1 MQMINLYLAEIEK
14 HLPARN
20 REDVLKE
27 IQSTLM
33 DMIEDRNSDSEQPPN
48 DDLIISVLQVY
59 GEPRQV
65 AQKYIKYTSL
75 IGPRM
80 YPTYLQVLKIVL
92 AVLAGINLIGIIIT
106 IATFSGTSLGLFETI
121 AQVIGGLFNSLFLG
135 FGIVSL
141 VFAIIERT
149 LPADLKI
156 KIGKEW
162 TSEDLLSQKDHHTIK
177 IAEIALEIIFT
188 LAFVVLI
195 NFFLDRIG
203 IYYLGETGWMVSPI
217 LNQNF
222 NRYIPLLTVANL
234 LSIVLNLFL
243 IRKGRWNKAT
253 TVAKLVIN
261 VFTIGISI
269 AILTGP
275 NILTLDPSAWNAL
288 DIDISKT
295 AAELTGLMN
304 MGMRILI
311 GLSIFGLVLES
322 IKRLVADFFNK
333 DRARSLINAK

>member
-1 MQMINLYLAEIEK
+1 M
-14 HLPARN
+14 
-20 REDVLKE
+20 
-27 IQSTLM
+27 
-33 DMIEDRNSDSEQPPN
+33 
-48 DDLIISVLQVY
+48 
-59 GEPRQV
+59 
-65 AQKYIKYTSL
+65 
-75 IGPRM
+75 
-80 YPTYLQVLKIVL
+80 
-92 AVLAGINLIGIIIT
+92 
-106 IATFSGTSLGLFETI
+106 
-121 AQVIGGLFNSLFLG
+121 
-135 FGIVSL
+135 
-141 VFAIIERT
+141 
-149 LPADLKI
+149 
-156 KIGKEW
+156 
-162 TSEDLLSQKDHHTIK
+162 
-177 IAEIALEIIFT
+177 
-188 LAFVVLI
+188 LI